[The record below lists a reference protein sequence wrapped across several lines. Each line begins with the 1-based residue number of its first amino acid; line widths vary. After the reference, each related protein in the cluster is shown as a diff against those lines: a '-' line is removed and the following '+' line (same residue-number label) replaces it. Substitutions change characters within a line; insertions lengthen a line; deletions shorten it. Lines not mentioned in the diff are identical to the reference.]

1 MWLRFLS
8 QSFSLLLDIFFSVIG
23 GGGGGD
29 DFYDDD
35 DDDIDSDYNNSGK
48 FSNCLLTCWMNTAL
62 VPITKPSETYEYT
75 RTDTKL

>member
-1 MWLRFLS
+1 
-8 QSFSLLLDIFFSVIG
+8 LDIFFSVIG

-48 FSNCLLTCWMNTAL
+48 FSNCLLTC
-62 VPITKPSETYEYT
+62 
-75 RTDTKL
+75 